1 MKWSNFKACP
11 ILTTNRYGYLLF
23 SFLLSLEDQQ
33 FSFFFFFFHWIFN
46 FDRYIS
52 FSQSKKNSYS
62 NGNSSFCMDE
72 WKVHLPFKT
81 NWLLQVMLWLYLIL
95 GKTFSTLDPRAGMW
109 CPCCRRYIAKKKKN
123 VIEMDAKD
131 INWVVAVASKAIDEG
146 PWPKII
152 TYVTILII
160 LLICQF

>member
-1 MKWSNFKACP
+1 MLGSNLEDQFYCQFWLCLWFWILELNANTMKWSNFKACP
-11 ILTTNRYGYLLF
+11 IVTTNIYGYLLS

-33 FSFFFFFFHWIFN
+33 FSFFFFFLNWIFN

-62 NGNSSFCMDE
+62 SGNSSFCMDE

-109 CPCCRRYIAKKKKN
+109 CPCCRRYIAKKKKCYWN
-123 VIEMDAKD
+123 
-131 INWVVAVASKAIDEG
+131 G
-146 PWPKII
+146 
-152 TYVTILII
+152 
-160 LLICQF
+160 C